1 MGIPG
6 LLKSGSTGLSSFE
19 ELLKIP
25 MFRPYLQRYDLIKGD
40 LNPGISA
47 FIYLFIYFSL
57 THQVILI
64 RR

>member
-47 FIYLFIYFSL
+47 FIYLFFFP
-57 THQVILI
+57 
-64 RR
+64 